1 MLKLNR
7 RFACGLMHF
16 IKPVLLSC
24 LLFIADKNY
33 GQDTVA
39 LRAVE
44 VNAVKISLSQIG
56 KKTETID
63 STHKDQFKFNSVGDL
78 LNYNSAVFIKN
89 YGPGAIATTA
99 FRGGNA
105 SQTAILWNGF
115 NLQNAMLGQADL
127 SLMPAMLFDQV
138 NIEYGGGSSVWGSGA
153 MGGSIHLNNN
163 TPFAKGLFTAVN
175 LAAGSFGSGSGSGTI
190 LISKK
195 RFITSTRFYVNA
207 SNNTFNYKDSLEN
220 ENSVKQQKNAAYNFK
235 GVLQEFKFLINPKQI
250 LQVNAWINSNQ
261 RRLPAFNPQAESKTY
276 QEDKSVRVT
285 ANWTFVKTSFKSLIK
300 AGFFEDVI
308 NYDDSLIA
316 LYSKSRS
323 GTFMIENENYFDWFK
338 NQQFSFSVSFLSS
351 TARTSNYESI
361 KGISRTSVLAGNKSS
376 FFKNRLLAC
385 VSFRGDYFS
394 VGSLPF
400 TGNASLEYKLSRHI
414 YVKANTARVY
424 RQPTLNEL
432 YWMPGGNRDLEA
444 EQGYTFET
452 EINYHKQI
460 KHLSVFISG
469 AAYSRKIDN
478 WILWVPGENNNP
490 TPVNIQEVWSRGTE
504 TTWKLNYVKNK
515 FKAGV
520 SVLSSYVLSTVEAN
534 KQESSNTLNKQL
546 IYTPRY
552 TGNAILSL
560 GYDKSELVFYHQYC
574 GYRFIASDNTQWLN
588 PYQVSSL
595 RTNYTQA
602 FKKVKCIFYLACN
615 NLFNTNYAV
624 LAGRPMALR
633 NFEMG
638 ITLQTTKN

>member
-7 RFACGLMHF
+7 RFAYGLIYF
-16 IKPVLLSC
+16 IKPMLLSC
-24 LLFIADKNY
+24 LLFITDKNY
-33 GQDTVA
+33 GQDTVS
-39 LRAVE
+39 LNTVD
-44 VNAVKISLSQIG
+44 VNAVKISLSQLG
-56 KKTETID
+56 KKTERID
-63 STHKDQFKFNSVGDL
+63 STIKDQFKFSSISDL
-78 LNYNSAVFIKN
+78 LNYNSSVFIKN
-89 YGPGAIATTA
+89 YGPGGIATTA

-163 TPFAKGLFTAVN
+163 TPFGQGLFTAVN

-195 RFITSTRFYVNA
+195 RFTTSTRFYMNA
-207 SNNTFNYKDSLEN
+207 SNNTFSYKDSSEN
-220 ENSVKQQKNAAYNFK
+220 VNTVKQQKNAAYNFK
-235 GVLQEFKFLINPKQI
+235 GVLQELKFLINPKQI
-250 LQVNAWINSNQ
+250 LQINAWINSNQ
-261 RRLPAFNPQAESKTY
+261 RRLPASNPQAVSKTY
-276 QEDKSVRVT
+276 QEDKSVRVS
-285 ANWTFVKTSFKSLIK
+285 ANWTFVKTGFKSLVK

-323 GTFMIENENYFDWFK
+323 GTFMIENENYMDWAK

-351 TARTSNYESI
+351 MAHASNYESV
-361 KGISRTSVLAGNKSS
+361 KGINRTSLLAGNKSS
-376 FFKNRLLAC
+376 FFKNRLQAC
-385 VSFRGDYFS
+385 VSLRSDYFS
-394 VGSLPF
+394 VGSLPV
-400 TGNASLEYKLSRHI
+400 TGNASLEYKLWRYIH
-414 YVKANTARVY
+414 VKANTARVY

-452 EINYHKQI
+452 EISYSRQI
-460 KHLSVFISG
+460 KRFSVFISG

-478 WILWVPGENNNP
+478 WILWVPGENSNP
-490 TPVNIQEVWSRGTE
+490 TPVNIQQVWSRGTE
-504 TTWKLNYVKNK
+504 TTWKLNYVKHK

-520 SVLSSYVLSTVEAN
+520 SVVSSYVLSTIESN
-534 KQESSNTLNKQL
+534 KQENSNTVNKQL

-552 TGNAILSL
+552 TGNAIVSVA
-560 GYDKSELVFYHQYC
+560 YDKAEIVFYHQYC

-588 PYQVSSL
+588 PYQLSSL
-595 RTNYTQA
+595 RTNYTHA

-615 NLFNTNYAV
+615 NLFNTNYTV